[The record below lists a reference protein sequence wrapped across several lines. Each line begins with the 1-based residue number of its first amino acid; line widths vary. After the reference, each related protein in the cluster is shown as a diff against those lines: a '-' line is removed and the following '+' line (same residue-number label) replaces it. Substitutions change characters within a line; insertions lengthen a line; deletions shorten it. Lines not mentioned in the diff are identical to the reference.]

1 MSDSRLTPAVTAP
14 ASSGHTAPED
24 LVLFAMQLFPVE
36 QAERIERH
44 AGRCAVCREELGR
57 IHGDLAAVALTAE
70 PVAASAAARER
81 LLAQVA
87 REKKAVKAVTIK
99 PAMEPAPD
107 AAPAPRPL
115 ADFGR
120 GKGSTLIPEP
130 MATASRRRPPMHE
143 WAGWALAAGF
153 AVVAVIL
160 YGNHR
165 TLEETAATQTSEIQR
180 LNARAAQSHQLMD
193 ALTDPHAV
201 RVTLTPKTPARGP
214 VGGVTYNA
222 QTGALVFLAS
232 NLDPIQVYKTYE
244 LWILPADGSAPIPA
258 GTFHPDEH
266 GNASV
271 IMPRLPKGMD
281 AKTFE
286 VTIEDAGGSDKPTK
300 PIILAGS

>member
-1 MSDSRLTPAVTAP
+1 MSDSRPTRTATAP
-14 ASSGHTAPED
+14 PSSGHTTPED
-24 LVLFAMQLFPVE
+24 LVLFAMQLFPVD
-36 QAERIERH
+36 QAETIERH
-44 AGRCAVCREELGR
+44 AGRCTVCREELGR

-70 PVAASAAARER
+70 PAAASAAARER

-87 REKKAVKAVTIK
+87 REKKAVAAVAIK
-99 PAMEPAPD
+99 PAVQPAPKP
-107 AAPAPRPL
+107 APAPRPL
-115 ADFGR
+115 AEFGR
-120 GKGSTLIPEP
+120 GKSSTLIPEP
-130 MATASRRRPPMHE
+130 VAIASRLPPMHE
-143 WAGWALAAGF
+143 WIGWALAGGF
-153 AVVAVIL
+153 AIVTVIL

-165 TLEETAATQTSEIQR
+165 TLEETLASQTSEIQR

-201 RVTLTPKTPARGP
+201 RATLTPKTPTRGP

-244 LWILPADGSAPIPA
+244 LWILPADRSAPIPA
-258 GTFHPDEH
+258 GTFHPDQH

-271 IMPRLPKGMD
+271 IMPNLPKGVD